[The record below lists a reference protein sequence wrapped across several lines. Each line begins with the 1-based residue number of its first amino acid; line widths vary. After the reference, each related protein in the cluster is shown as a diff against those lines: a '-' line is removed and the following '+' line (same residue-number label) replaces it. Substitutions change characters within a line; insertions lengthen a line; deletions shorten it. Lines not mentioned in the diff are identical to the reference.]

1 MDEER
6 IISILSDIEKYMNDL
21 KEMNVN
27 RLEDLDNIEKYYA
40 SSMVLFSLLNRVL
53 DLGQEIVIS
62 KKLGMPS
69 SYRDIFRILLSR
81 KIIGSDLFKKMEA
94 FVDLRN
100 ALSHEYH
107 RIDKGL
113 IFDAINGID
122 TVRKVVERLRE
133 EVD

>member
-1 MDEER
+1 M
-6 IISILSDIEKYMNDL
+6 
-21 KEMNVN
+21 N

-40 SSMVLFSLLNRVL
+40 SSMVLFSLLNRVI

-69 SYRDIFRILLSR
+69 SYKDVFRILFSR
-81 KIIGSDLFKKMEA
+81 KIIGNELFREMET

-107 RIDKGL
+107 RIDKNYL
-113 IFDAINGID
+113 FDAIGNID
-122 TVRKVVERLRE
+122 TVRKVVERLRRD
-133 EVD
+133 VN